1 MTLQY
6 CCTTHPHAL
15 IVAKNESL
23 SNGLKDMLSGIKEFE
38 SIGIVQDCLKALDYI
53 NENLPE
59 IVFFDTDVS
68 ILEVLNALRTV
79 KAISHEIQCIVIAD
93 HLGYHALMTM
103 VGADRILYRGF
114 SENELAGCI
123 I

>member
-1 MTLQY
+1 VTLPY

-23 SNGLKDMLSGIKEFE
+23 SNELKEMLSGIKEFE
-38 SIGIVQDCLKALDYI
+38 TIGIVQDCLQALEYVHK
-53 NENLPE
+53 NLPGTV
-59 IVFFDTDVS
+59 IFDADVS
-68 ILEVLNALRTV
+68 VLEVLNALRTV

-103 VGADRILYRGF
+103 VGADYILYRGF
-114 SENELAGCI
+114 SKNELAGCI
-123 I
+123 D